1 MAAILEARA
10 SEADIC
16 SLLTGCA
23 VRFPAE
29 DCERSC
35 ADFAFGIM
43 VAFEHLDV
51 VVLWE
56 AVLADGGKVC
66 SLPARAVQIL
76 LDLRRHGEDTA

>member
-1 MAAILEARA
+1 
-10 SEADIC
+10 
-16 SLLTGCA
+16 
-23 VRFPAE
+23 
-29 DCERSC
+29 
-35 ADFAFGIM
+35 M